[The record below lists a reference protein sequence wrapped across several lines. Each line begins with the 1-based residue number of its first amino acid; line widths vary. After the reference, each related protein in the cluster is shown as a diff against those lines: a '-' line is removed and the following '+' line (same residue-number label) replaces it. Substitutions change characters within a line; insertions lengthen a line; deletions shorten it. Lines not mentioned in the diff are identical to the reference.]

1 MRGTL
6 GGLTLYH
13 AWLNGRFSD
22 PTGVIGKNAQRYA
35 TNGWDYATALSYLHF
50 MSETVC
56 ATLLIL
62 GLFTRFAAA
71 AIAIELAVITFGV
84 YWPTGFHFRTPGGG
98 AELPFLWGMMVFVV
112 ALRGGGPFSLDRK
125 IGWEL

>member
-1 MRGTL
+1 MVGSPIRQASLATTLSVTPPL
-6 GGLTLYH
+6 GGNTRPHFHICTSCQKL
-13 AWLNGRFSD
+13 S
-22 PTGVIGKNAQRYA
+22 AQDCLFWIIHSICRRGHRY
-35 TNGWDYATALSYLHF
+35 
-50 MSETVC
+50 
-56 ATLLIL
+56 
-62 GLFTRFAAA
+62 
-71 AIAIELAVITFGV
+71 ELAVITFGV